1 MRFVLAAALVAY
13 LPACSDPQTEYL
25 AGIRD
30 QVCACK
36 SAECAEKA
44 VATVPQKDVKS
55 TPKTQKLANEMLD
68 CLAKLYRSEQDEIEA
83 SERHDHGDESHD
95 DATGSGSAAS
105 GSAAPGSGS
114 AN

>member
-1 MRFVLAAALVAY
+1 MRFVLAVALLAACTDARTV
-13 LPACSDPQTEYL
+13 QL

-44 VATVPQKDVKS
+44 IATVPQQDVKS

-68 CLAKLYRSEQDEIEA
+68 CLAKLYRSEQEEIDA
-83 SERHDHGDESHD
+83 SERHDHDHDEPHD
-95 DATGSGSAAS
+95 DG
-105 GSAAPGSGS
+105 GSAAPGSAVGSGS

>member
-1 MRFVLAAALVAY
+1 MRFVLAVALLAACTDARTVH
-13 LPACSDPQTEYL
+13 L

-44 VATVPQKDVKS
+44 IAAVPQQNVTS

-68 CLAKLYRSEQDEIEA
+68 CLAKLYRSEQDEIDA
-83 SERHDHGDESHD
+83 SERHDHDHGDEPHD
-95 DATGSGSAAS
+95 DV
-105 GSAAPGSGS
+105 GSAAPGSAAGSGS

>member
-1 MRFVLAAALVAY
+1 MRFVLAVALLAC
-13 LPACSDPQTEYL
+13 LPACSDPKTEHL
-25 AGIRD
+25 AGIRN

-44 VATVPQKDVKS
+44 IATVPQQDVQS

-68 CLAKLYRSEQDEIEA
+68 CLANLYRSEQDEIEA
-83 SERHDHGDESHD
+83 SERHDHDHD
-95 DATGSGSAAS
+95 DEPHDDTGSGSA
-105 GSAAPGSGS
+105 SGS